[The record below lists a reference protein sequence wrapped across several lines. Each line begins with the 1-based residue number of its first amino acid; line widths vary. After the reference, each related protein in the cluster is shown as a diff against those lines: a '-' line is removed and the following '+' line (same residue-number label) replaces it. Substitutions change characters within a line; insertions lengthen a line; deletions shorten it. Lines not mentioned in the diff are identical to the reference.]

1 VSGRASRRKGHNF
14 ERKVARDLRKI
25 LGDARRGYQSRNSID
40 KVEDIQCPLLAPE
53 CKAYKA
59 NAPIRRAYEQALEVC
74 PDNKIPMA
82 ITKEDYKEPLVTLS
96 YKDFLAMLGV
106 MVDAHKA
113 HMMTGKWNNALE
125 HMIEQKKAEQEEDDG
140 AGVPESPQGND

>member
-1 VSGRASRRKGHNF
+1 
-14 ERKVARDLRKI
+14 
-25 LGDARRGYQSRNSID
+25 
-40 KVEDIQCPLLAPE
+40 
-53 CKAYKA
+53 
-59 NAPIRRAYEQALEVC
+59 
-74 PDNKIPMA
+74 MA